1 MKSLKAISIVLA
13 SVMAYSAPA
22 SAYWTQILVCPKKKV
37 TTTKVKYH
45 CTHSGTLYSTGN
57 NVDYLNTSY
66 QEIVEDTTCRQQRP
80 INHHYENGKVY
91 AGYLYLSK
99 IVDLSYPEVIWVDD
113 PAGCYLK
120 DVWVDDMDKECIRNN
135 NCPGD

>member
-22 SAYWTQILVCPKKKV
+22 SAYWTQVLICPKQKV
-37 TTTKVKYH
+37 TTTKIAYH
-45 CTHSGTLYSTGN
+45 CTHRGKLF
-57 NVDYLNTSY
+57 NVDNPLDYVEVSY
-66 QEIVEDTTCRQQRP
+66 QETVSDTTCRQQRP
-80 INHHYENGKVY
+80 INHHYDNGAVY

-99 IVDLSYPEVIWVDD
+99 IVDLSYSEDIWVDD
-113 PAGCYLK
+113 PASCYLK

>member
-1 MKSLKAISIVLA
+1 MKSLKAIGIVLA

-37 TTTKVKYH
+37 TVNHVAYH
-45 CTHSGTLYSTGN
+45 CTYNGILFNAANNGDNTHVTIGRYVYGKSCDGQIFEGN
-57 NVDYLNTSY
+57 YY
-66 QEIVEDTTCRQQRP
+66 
-80 INHHYENGKVY
+80 HNGARY
-91 AGYLYLSK
+91 TGYLSLVG
-99 IVDLSYPEVIWVDD
+99 ITDASYTEVKWVDD